1 MKVVVAAA
9 LLAAAG
15 TAHAE
20 RPDLRVD
27 VEPAAYVLRGYSV
40 HLRAALPWQPRLVA
54 GLGAYGFDMPQLLVD
69 LAPGNR
75 DEDWDVR
82 LFLGTN
88 VFADYFFG
96 ASARDGWLAGGQFGF
111 QHFDVTHAGETQ
123 TVVTLLL
130 MARVGYEWHPWRT
143 GGGRGF
149 YLFPWLGA
157 GYTPAIGGDD
167 DFGDDTYEVPI
178 VTPYGAVELG
188 WRF

>member
-1 MKVVVAAA
+1 VKRALVAA
-9 LLAAAG
+9 LVLAAAG
-15 TAHAE
+15 TARAE

-27 VEPAAYVLRGYSV
+27 VEPAAYVLRGFSV
-40 HLRAALPWQPRLVA
+40 HLRAAVPWQPRLVA
-54 GLGAYGFDMPQLLVD
+54 GLGAYGFDMPQMLVD
-69 LAPGNR
+69 LAAGNR

-96 ASARDGWLAGGQFGF
+96 ASPREGWLAGGQIGL
-111 QHFDVTHAGETQ
+111 QHFRAERDAQEEI
-123 TVVTLLL
+123 VVTLVF
-130 MARVGYEWHPWRT
+130 MARVGYEWHPWET
-143 GGGRGF
+143 SGF

-157 GYTPAIGGDD
+157 AYTPEIDRTGDD
-167 DFGDDTYEVPI
+167 LGYETPA

>member
-1 MKVVVAAA
+1 MKRALVAAA
-9 LLAAAG
+9 VLALAG
-15 TAHAE
+15 TARAE

-27 VEPAAYVLRGYSV
+27 VEPAAYVLRGFSV
-40 HLRAALPWQPRLVA
+40 HLRAAVPWQPRLVA
-54 GLGAYGFDMPQLLVD
+54 GLGAYGFDMPRLLVD

-82 LFLGTN
+82 LFLGSN

-96 ASARDGWLAGGQFGF
+96 ESPRDGWLAGGQIGI
-111 QHFDVTHAGETQ
+111 QHFRARLAGEEEV
-123 TVVTLLL
+123 VVTLVF
-130 MARVGYEWHPWRT
+130 MARVGYEWHPWARS
-143 GGGRGF
+143 GF

-157 GYTPAIGGDD
+157 AYAPEIDREGDD
-167 DFGDDTYEVPI
+167 LGYETPP